1 MYKRQYKYQFAGSSS
16 SPPPLTPFSTFSD
29 GPSQQFV
36 QTKKPIKKSCLM
48 KRALS
53 RWTASTAKIKP

>member
-36 QTKKPIKKSCLM
+36 QTKNQ
-48 KRALS
+48 
-53 RWTASTAKIKP
+53 

>member
-16 SPPPLTPFSTFSD
+16 SSSSPLLSSSSSPSLTPFSTFSD

-36 QTKKPIKKSCLM
+36 QTKNQ
-48 KRALS
+48 
-53 RWTASTAKIKP
+53 